1 MTVRYEGID
10 GRVALVT
17 GAGQGMGRAIAE
29 RLAAEGAKV
38 AANDLNPDT
47 AAATA
52 EAVGGMAVPFDVSE
66 PDAVDAGV
74 ADVEGRLGPVEILVA
89 NHAFMTMA
97 PFEEESPENWRRILD
112 VNLFGTGMLIERCAP
127 GMANRGFG
135 RIVVMSS
142 EWGVIGWP
150 NATAYAASKG
160 GLISLVKS
168 VARAV
173 GVKGVAVNAIAPGV
187 TDTPQLDV
195 DALDAGVSHEEIV
208 RRYGEDIPLGR
219 VGRPQEIAATVA
231 FLCSTNAEAFVGQVL
246 HANGGSTRVWGI

>member
-38 AANDLNPDT
+38 AANDLSPDT

>member
-1 MTVRYEGID
+1 MRFEGID

-29 RLAAEGAKV
+29 RLATEGAKV
-38 AANDLNPDT
+38 AANDLNPET
-47 AAATA
+47 ASATA
-52 EAVGGMAVPFDVSE
+52 EAVGGIAVPFDVSE
-66 PDAVDAGV
+66 PDAIEAGV
-74 ADVEGRLGPVEILVA
+74 SDVESRLGPVELLVA

-97 PFEEESPENWRRILD
+97 PFLEESPENWRRVLD
-112 VNLFGTGMLIERCAP
+112 VNLFGNGILIERCAP
-127 GMANRGFG
+127 GMAERGFG
-135 RIVVMSS
+135 RIVVIAS

-160 GLISLVKS
+160 GLISMVKS

-173 GVKGVAVNAIAPGV
+173 GVRGVAVNAIAPGV

-195 DALDAGVSHEEIV
+195 DALDAGVSHEEIA

-219 VGRPQEIAATVA
+219 VGRPEEIAATVA

-246 HANGGSTRVWGI
+246 HPNGGSTRVWGT

>member
-1 MTVRYEGID
+1 MRFEGID

-29 RLAAEGAKV
+29 RLSAEGAKV
-38 AANDLNPDT
+38 AANDLNPET

-52 EAVGGMAVPFDVSE
+52 EAVGGISVPFDVSE
-66 PDAVDAGV
+66 PDAIEAGV
-74 ADVEGRLGPVEILVA
+74 SDVERRLGPVELLVA

-97 PFEEESPENWRRILD
+97 PFLEESPENWRRILD
-112 VNLFGTGMLIERCAP
+112 VNLFGNGILIERCAP
-127 GMANRGFG
+127 GMAERGFG
-135 RIVVMSS
+135 RIVVIAS

-160 GLISLVKS
+160 GLISMVKS

-173 GVKGVAVNAIAPGV
+173 GVRGVAVNAIAPGV

-195 DALDAGVSHEEIV
+195 DALDAGVSHEEIA

-219 VGRPQEIAATVA
+219 VGRPEEIAATVA

-246 HANGGSTRVWGI
+246 HPNGGSTRVWGI

>member
-1 MTVRYEGID
+1 MRFEGID

-52 EAVGGMAVPFDVSE
+52 AAVGGIAVPFDMSE
-66 PDAVDAGV
+66 PDAIEAGV
-74 ADVEGRLGPVEILVA
+74 SDVEGRLGPVELLVA

-97 PFEEESPENWRRILD
+97 PFLEESPENWRRILD
-112 VNLFGTGMLIERCAP
+112 VNLFGNGMLIERCAP
-127 GMANRGFG
+127 GMAERGFG
-135 RIVVMSS
+135 RIVVIAS

-160 GLISLVKS
+160 GLISMVKS

-173 GVKGVAVNAIAPGV
+173 GVRGVAVNAIAPGV

-195 DALDAGVSHEEIV
+195 DALDAGVSHEEIAQ
-208 RRYGEDIPLGR
+208 RYGEDIPLGR
-219 VGRPQEIAATVA
+219 VGRPEEIAASVA

-246 HANGGSTRVWGI
+246 HPNGGSTRVWGI

>member
-1 MTVRYEGID
+1 MRYEGID

-29 RLAAEGAKV
+29 GLATEGAKV
-38 AANDLNPDT
+38 ATNDLNAET

-52 EAVGGMAVPFDVSE
+52 EAVGGIAVPFDVSE

-74 ADVEGRLGPVEILVA
+74 ADVENRLGPVELLVA

-127 GMANRGFG
+127 GMAERGFG
-135 RIVVMSS
+135 RIVVIAS

-168 VARAV
+168 AARAV
-173 GVKGVAVNAIAPGV
+173 GAKGVSVNAIAPGV

-208 RRYGEDIPLGR
+208 RRYGQDIPLGR
-219 VGRPQEIAATVA
+219 VGMPEEIAATVS

-246 HANGGSTRVWGI
+246 HPNGGSTRTWGI